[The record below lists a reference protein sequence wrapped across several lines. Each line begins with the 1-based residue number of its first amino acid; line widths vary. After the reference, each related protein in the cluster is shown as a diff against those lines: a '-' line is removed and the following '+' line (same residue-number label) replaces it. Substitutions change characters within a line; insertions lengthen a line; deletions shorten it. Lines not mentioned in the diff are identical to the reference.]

1 MHSPDAKEK
10 GKAKGPGPFQGLG
23 RRKDALGDSNR
34 ALFKCKI
41 PAPLCESLF
50 YYLFK
55 FYSLSIKL
63 RPEGTSILQYFVS
76 YSVNLKVKMILC
88 FEVFYNTNFSEI

>member
-1 MHSPDAKEK
+1 MHSHDAKEK
-10 GKAKGPGPFQGLG
+10 GKAKGQGPFQGLG

-55 FYSLSIKL
+55 FYSLSI
-63 RPEGTSILQYFVS
+63 LQYFVS

>member
-1 MHSPDAKEK
+1 MLWVIATV
-10 GKAKGPGPFQGLG
+10 
-23 RRKDALGDSNR
+23 
-34 ALFKCKI
+34 LFKCKI

-63 RPEGTSILQYFVS
+63 HPEGTSILQYFVS

-88 FEVFYNTNFSEI
+88 CEVFYNTNFSEI